1 MRKGRKETTK
11 NWITLLNDLKQSLEN
26 KNYKFLTSIIRNNN
40 ASSYWGTFLKDNR
53 IIYKNEQ
60 GYYKWN
66 EKVPISI
73 KLINAYRQYSSTMN
87 KKDKKITIDLFNN
100 ENIVKEKNIE
110 WVTIKDAIK
119 LTGKSEST
127 LRNLARKL
135 KKLESNY
142 IKLEKLST
150 GHEKILFN
158 KEYLN
163 NNFFKKQV
171 PKVEVKYYNE
181 KKNDLGLIRKFLKW
195 LW

>member
-1 MRKGRKETTK
+1 MRTGRKETTK

-26 KNYKFLTSIIRNNN
+26 KNYKYLTSIIRNNN

-87 KKDKKITIDLFNN
+87 KKDKKITVDLFNN

-127 LRNLARKL
+127 LRNSARKL
-135 KKLESNY
+135 KKSESNY